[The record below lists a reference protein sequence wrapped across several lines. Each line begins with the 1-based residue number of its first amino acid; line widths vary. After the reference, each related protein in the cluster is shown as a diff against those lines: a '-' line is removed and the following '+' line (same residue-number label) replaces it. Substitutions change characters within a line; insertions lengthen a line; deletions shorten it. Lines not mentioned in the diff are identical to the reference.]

1 MKEHLNFSKVFIII
15 AFLFVCSYSWFG
27 KEGPCVI
34 MDPKLTAVDPV
45 HMNNKDAKEHHT
57 WAGCTYRYNEI
68 IPVILMIP
76 MKHYSIYTTKK
87 LHYIHM
93 SLCFLDKY
101 VFCSVNRSHKDQKL
115 PRDQN
120 ILRSEIITLF
130 MLLKRWGQR
139 WPLLLLKIKS
149 CLFLQKTLSLHPSI
163 CKALYNISKIELL

>member
-45 HMNNKDAKEHHT
+45 RMNNKDAKEHHT

-68 IPVILMIP
+68 MIP

-101 VFCSVNRSHKDQKL
+101 VFCSVNRSHRDQKL

-120 ILRSEIITLF
+120 ILRSEITLF
-130 MLLKRWGQR
+130 MLLKKVG
-139 WPLLLLKIKS
+139 PKV
-149 CLFLQKTLSLHPSI
+149 TTSI
-163 CKALYNISKIELL
+163 VKN